1 MISSADLSAY
11 LDGMQSPDVVDRD
24 GPLDSA
30 LRPRRIAD
38 TRTSFC
44 HAFKQHTGVKPSKN
58 DQPNFFKQAQFSPDG
73 TAIVTHNADE
83 SLRTFVLPPDLL
95 DSASQPHELQPYS
108 TLPSATNVL
117 SYAIYP
123 GFNLADPSTT
133 LILSAPSNLPL
144 RLTNVLDPSHIPATY
159 PYINSANE
167 AFIAPNSASFIDR
180 GTHFVA
186 GSAGRVSV
194 FDVTRQA
201 GPEFYHNLKAKAGA
215 TGMRDTSR
223 IMALSVSSDRL
234 LAAGSTNRNVGIFGN
249 SGRGACETTF
259 SVAGRMSEA
268 TATKGSGVMS
278 LAWTPDGKY
287 LLVAE
292 RQSDGLHVYDVRNLL
307 RRVTFLSGRNAKT
320 TQRLGIDVMA
330 TREGCEVW
338 AGGVDG
344 VTRMWKNPGSTEGEH
359 RFDAEIKMHDDPVS
373 SVVWHPIVAVLATC
387 SGQRS
392 RGQVT
397 AADEAS
403 SSASDNESHSDD
415 EHPASR
421 QSDNTLKIWDFMQ
434 PGS

>member
-1 MISSADLSAY
+1 MVCSIII
-11 LDGMQSPDVVDRD
+11 GMQSPDVVDRD
-24 GPLDSA
+24 GPTGSA
-30 LRPRRIAD
+30 LRPRCIAD
-38 TRTSFC
+38 TGTSFC
-44 HAFKQHTGVKPSKN
+44 PAVKQHTGVKPSGN
-58 DQPNFFKQAQFSPDG
+58 IQPNFFKQAQFSPDG
-73 TAIVTHNADE
+73 TTIVTHNADE

-95 DSASQPHELQPYS
+95 DSASQPHELGPHA
-108 TLPSATNVL
+108 TLPSATNVQ

-144 RLTNVLDPSHIPATY
+144 RLTNALDPSYVPATY

-167 AFIAPNSASFIDR
+167 ASIAPNSLAFIDG

-186 GSAGRVSV
+186 GSAGRIAV

-201 GPEFYHNLKAKAGA
+201 GPEMYHNLKAKAGA
-215 TGMRDTSR
+215 TDMRDTGR
-223 IMALSVSSDRL
+223 IMALSVSSDGL

-259 SVAGRMSEA
+259 SVARRAGEEA
-268 TATKGSGVMS
+268 ATRGSAITS
-278 LAWTPDGKY
+278 LGWAPDGKY

-307 RRVTFLSGRNAKT
+307 RRVSFLAGRNAKT
-320 TQRLGIDVMA
+320 TQRLGIDVLA

-344 VTRMWKNPGSTEGEH
+344 VVRTWNNPGSIEGEH
-359 RFDAEIKMHDDPVS
+359 RPDAKIKMHDDAVS
-373 SVVWHPIVAVLATC
+373 SAVWHPSGAVLATC

-392 RGQVT
+392 FGQVIT
-397 AADEAS
+397 ADEARS
-403 SSASDNESHSDD
+403 SKSDSGPSSGD
-415 EHPASR
+415 EQPASR